1 MASIASTAQESLSMR
16 IAVAGF
22 QHETN
27 TFAPVK
33 ADYDAFER
41 EKNYPKLLR
50 GSEVVSGLRG
60 KNIPLAGAIAELE
73 AAGADIVPV
82 LWCMATPSA
91 HVTADAFE
99 RIAGEIVDGIAAAG
113 RIDGVLLE
121 LHGAMVA
128 ECADDGEGEVLARL
142 RARIGDTVPV
152 AVPLDLHA
160 NITPAMVQHADLLD
174 AYRYYPHTDMAET
187 GARTARHL
195 LAMVR
200 SGTRPAKAFRQ
211 IPFLIP
217 INGGCSEFGPA
228 REIYKEIIPAL
239 EAGSRS
245 LTTVSFAP
253 GFPLADF
260 ADVGPSV
267 LAYAETQQEADA
279 AADRLA
285 AEVMRRE
292 AQFIPDVLAAE
303 AAVAKALELAR
314 SATRP
319 VVIADTQDNP
329 GGGGTGDT
337 TGLLRALVAAKA
349 KGAVIGA
356 LIDPQAAAKAHEIG
370 EGQRG
375 RIAIG
380 GKLWPGDQPVEAN
393 VLVRKVSSGSWK
405 ASGAMKAGM
414 TISLGKVALIEIE
427 PEGVLVA
434 LASVPAQTVDR
445 SIFAHLGLVPED
457 VPIIALKSSV
467 HFRADFT
474 PLASH
479 ILVALAPGPVA
490 VDNTTLEFRKIR
502 PGARLMPSKAG

>member
-1 MASIASTAQESLSMR
+1 MR

-33 ADYDAFER
+33 ADYEAFAR

-50 GSEVVSGLRG
+50 GPEVIRGLAG
-60 KNIPLAGAIAELE
+60 KNIPLAGAMAELV
-73 AAGADIVPV
+73 AAGAEIVPI

-99 RIAGEIVDGIAAAG
+99 RISIEIVEGIAAAG
-113 RIDGVLLE
+113 ALDGVLLE

-128 ECADDGEGEVLARL
+128 ECADDGEGDVLARL
-142 RARIGDTVPV
+142 RARIGAGVPI

-160 NITPAMVQHADLLD
+160 NITAAMVHHADVLD
-174 AYRYYPHTDMAET
+174 AYRFYPHTDMAET
-187 GARTARHL
+187 GARAARHL
-195 LAMVR
+195 IALVR
-200 SGTRPAKAFRQ
+200 SRRRPAKAFRQ

-228 REIYKEIIPAL
+228 REIYKEIIPAM
-239 EAGSRS
+239 EAASKS
-245 LTTVSFAP
+245 LLTVSFAP

-267 LAYAETQQEADA
+267 VAYAETQGEADA

-292 AQFIPDVLAAE
+292 AAFVPDVLTAP
-303 AAVAKALELAR
+303 AAVAKALELSLA
-314 SATRP
+314 ATRP

-337 TGLLRALVAAKA
+337 TGLLRALVAARA
-349 KGAVIGA
+349 KGAVLGA
-356 LIDPQAAAKAHEIG
+356 LIDPAAAAQAHEIG
-370 EGQRG
+370 EGGRG

-380 GKLWPGDQPVEAN
+380 GKLWPGDRPLEAD
-393 VLVRKVSSGSWK
+393 VLVRAISSGSWA
-405 ASGAMKAGM
+405 ASGTMKAGM
-414 TISLGKVALIEIE
+414 TITLGRVALVEIE

-445 SIFAHLGLVPED
+445 SIFAHLGLVPQE

-467 HFRADFT
+467 HFRADFA

-490 VDNTTLEFRKIR
+490 VDTAALRFVKIR
-502 PGARLMPSKAG
+502 PGVRLMPAAAQ